1 MSGTTRVEIAQ
12 HLDISTATL
21 SRLIDAGVITT
32 RHRSGIDLDVAR
44 IEYLRH
50 LRWRASSMGSTELN
64 AERTRLTRAQADKA
78 EAELARFQST
88 RVPAEEVISRWH
100 ELVSGVREELSTLPG
115 RLAVLAETAEDGL
128 ELEERLTND
137 VHNVLDRLAKR

>member
-50 LRWRASSMGSTELN
+50 LRWQASSRDYTNLN
-64 AERTRLTRAQADKA
+64 AERTRLTRAQADRADRA
-78 EAELARFQST
+78 EADDPWYQVRMGPFERREDASIMSSRLVELA
-88 RVPAEEVISRWH
+88 
-100 ELVSGVREELSTLPG
+100 
-115 RLAVLAETAEDGL
+115 DG
-128 ELEERLTND
+128 ERLNPL
-137 VHNVLDRLAKR
+137 VLVQR